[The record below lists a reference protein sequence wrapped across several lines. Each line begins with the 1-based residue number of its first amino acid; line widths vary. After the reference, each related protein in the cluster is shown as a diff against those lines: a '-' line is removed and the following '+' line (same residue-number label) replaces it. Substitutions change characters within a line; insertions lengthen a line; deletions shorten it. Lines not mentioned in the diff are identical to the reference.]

1 MESAELDQLRER
13 VAQLE
18 VQQQQ
23 RDGLMGALHTQ
34 MQQLETRVNDRIDGA
49 EARLRSEL
57 TKIRNGQESQMEALA
72 ALLQRSSDGDGGL
85 PEPERRQQFLR
96 QNRPHMSAKLE
107 GYACGEVKA
116 AGYSLQEIK
125 AAGYV
130 EGLKAARY
138 SLQEVKAAGYSV
150 QEVKA
155 AGYSAQEVKAAGYS
169 AQEVKTAGYSAQ
181 EVKTAGYSA
190 KEAADAGFRDDSV
203 LYLRQDNYGNPPL
216 WHMVW
221 R

>member
-23 RDGLMGALHTQ
+23 RDGLMGALNNKIDTKIDA
-34 MQQLETRVNDRIDGA
+34 LESRVNDRIDGA

-96 QNRPHMSAKLE
+96 QNRPHMTAKLE
-107 GYACGEVKA
+107 GYACGE
-116 AGYSLQEIK
+116 
-125 AAGYV
+125 
-130 EGLKAARY
+130 LKAA
-138 SLQEVKAAGYSV
+138 E
-150 QEVKA
+150 
-155 AGYSAQEVKAAGYS
+155 YSAQEVKAAGYL
-169 AQEVKTAGYSAQ
+169 AQEAF
-181 EVKTAGYSA
+181 E
-190 KEAADAGFRDDSV
+190 AGFRDESV
-203 LYLRQDNYGNPPL
+203 LHYATWPYPGWFWRSELTKIRLQSGFVKANLREGES
-216 WHMVW
+216 W
-221 R
+221 